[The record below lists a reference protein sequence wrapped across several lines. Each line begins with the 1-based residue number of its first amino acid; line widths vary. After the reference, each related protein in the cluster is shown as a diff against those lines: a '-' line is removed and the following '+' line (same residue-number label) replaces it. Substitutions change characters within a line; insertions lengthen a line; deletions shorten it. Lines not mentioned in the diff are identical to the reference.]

1 MVAPPE
7 RGLRP
12 FPRQTKKRHGVR
24 KDAGAAHPARRIR
37 SEAGKS
43 GCNRCVPE
51 SASHP
56 SGRARRLRRAINAD
70 WSGRTGAAYP
80 HADGAFPLRGFHP
93 VQKRTKYFLR
103 TFKYCERHMVLVDP
117 DLKYALNSERQMISE
132 EGTLDIRR
140 FRRVRLMH
148 LVFDCNPMMVDKDEM
163 KRREEQLFVFR
174 FENSKPRKDT

>member
-1 MVAPPE
+1 
-7 RGLRP
+7 
-12 FPRQTKKRHGVR
+12 
-24 KDAGAAHPARRIR
+24 
-37 SEAGKS
+37 
-43 GCNRCVPE
+43 
-51 SASHP
+51 
-56 SGRARRLRRAINAD
+56 
-70 WSGRTGAAYP
+70 
-80 HADGAFPLRGFHP
+80 
-93 VQKRTKYFLR
+93 
-103 TFKYCERHMVLVDP
+103 MVLVDP